1 MSEADLRG
9 SPDSPAQP
17 GVYWFLRPCPG
28 RRDVKDKEEV
38 IFPVADAAA
47 ECPTPDRQCHA
58 SGLQVVIE
66 ELRRTISC
74 IVQKHE
80 HDHH

>member
-1 MSEADLRG
+1 MSKTKRKSS
-9 SPDSPAQP
+9 SP
-17 GVYWFLRPCPG
+17 L
-28 RRDVKDKEEV
+28 
-38 IFPVADAAA
+38 
-47 ECPTPDRQCHA
+47 PTPLPNVPLRIGSA
-58 SGLQVVIE
+58 MLGGLQVVIE